1 MSYDKQKKIT
11 MTPLKRFYNL
21 LELDKKDVYQIFFYA
36 IFAGLI
42 SLSLPLGIQAI
53 INFIQSGRVS
63 ASWIV
68 LIILVIFGV
77 ALVGILSLMQLRIT
91 ENLQQKIFVRASFE
105 FAARLP
111 KIKMEQLYNSY
122 PPELANRFFDTM
134 TIQKGTS
141 KLLIDFSA
149 ALLQIA
155 FGVILLS
162 LYHPY
167 FIIFGVLLFFLL
179 YFIFRFSFK
188 SGLETSL
195 KESKFKYKVA
205 GWLQELARN
214 NYSFKNDLH
223 YNFGLQK
230 NNNIVSEYLNY
241 REKHFSVIKRQ
252 FTQLILF
259 KILITGG
266 LLSIG
271 GFLVLSQ
278 QMNIG
283 QFVAAEIII
292 LLVITSVEKI
302 IIGLET
308 FYDVLTSIEKIGQV
322 TDMELE
328 EDTAFSSDTC
338 YANISLEIENLT
350 FKFPDSNKE
359 ILSALSLKIE
369 QGEKIAIEGPNSS
382 GKTTLIRILSGLLQ
396 PTSGTF
402 YINDDTYRKINLKQY
417 RSQIGGI
424 IHGETPFEGTLLE
437 NITFNDN
444 SITTEN
450 LKWAIEGVQ
459 LSSFV
464 KTLPKGLETHIFPEG
479 KQLSS
484 SDAEKVLLA
493 RSIIHKPKIL
503 FYEDPTD
510 MMDIKV
516 ANEIIDFLTSEKNNW
531 TIIVSSKNP
540 YWKTKCS
547 RIITME
553 NGTIQLDLKNK

>member
-1 MSYDKQKKIT
+1 

-111 KIKMEQLYNSY
+111 KIKMDQLYNSY

-230 NNNIVSEYLNY
+230 NNNIAAAYLNY
-241 REKHFSVIKRQ
+241 REKHFNVIKRQ
-252 FTQLILF
+252 FTQLIIF

-271 GFLVLSQ
+271 GFLVLSE

-328 EDTAFSSDTC
+328 DDTAFSSDTC

-359 ILSALSLKIE
+359 ILNDLSLKIE
-369 QGEKIAIEGPNSS
+369 QGEKIAIEGPNGS
-382 GKTTLIRILSGLLQ
+382 GKTTLIRILSGLLE

-424 IHGETPFEGTLLE
+424 IQGETPFEGTLLE
-437 NITFNDN
+437 NITFNDK
-444 SITTEN
+444 SISTEN

-464 KTLPKGLETHIFPEG
+464 KTMPKGLETHIFPEG